1 MDSIANRSER
11 VPPPLVSG
19 GRPPSP
25 GVGVLDKSVT
35 ILAALAERGPLSL
48 AGLVDATGLA
58 RPTAHRLAAALEAHR
73 LVGRDGAGRYR
84 LGLRVLA
91 WAGAVSA
98 EFGLAEAARPV
109 LQALRDETGES
120 AQLFVR
126 DGDRRL
132 CVAASER
139 PSGLR
144 DTVPVGAVLP
154 IERGSGGKVLLAYA
168 IEGASGAGTRAGGS
182 RLAAAEAH
190 GADSRF
196 AGVDLAELETIRR
209 RGWAVSVAE
218 REEGVCSVS
227 APVLDSAGRIH
238 AALGVSG
245 PINRLGRQPGRHLS
259 APVVAAAREL
269 ERRAGLVAG
278 G

>member
-1 MDSIANRSER
+1 VDSIATN
-11 VPPPLVSG
+11 
-19 GRPPSP
+19 
-25 GVGVLDKSVT
+25 VGVLDKSVN

-48 AGLVDATGLA
+48 AGLVDATGLS

-109 LQALRDETGES
+109 LEALRDETGES

-126 DGDRRL
+126 DGDSRL

-139 PSGLR
+139 PAGLR

-154 IERGSGGKVLLAYA
+154 IDRGSGGKVLLA
-168 IEGASGAGTRAGGS
+168 
-182 RLAAAEAH
+182 
-190 GADSRF
+190 F
-196 AGVDLAELETIRR
+196 AGAPDGAARFPGVDVAELETIRR
-209 RGWAVSVAE
+209 RGWAASVAE

-227 APVLDSAGRIH
+227 APVLDSGGRLH

-245 PINRLGRQPGRHLS
+245 PINRLGRQPGRHLA

-269 ERRAGLVAG
+269 ERRAGLASG

>member
-1 MDSIANRSER
+1 MAPGSRLKLASHILRRQYCYVDIIATN
-11 VPPPLVSG
+11 
-19 GRPPSP
+19 
-25 GVGVLDKSVT
+25 VGVLDKSVA

-48 AGLVDATGLA
+48 AGLVDATGLS

-109 LQALRDETGES
+109 LEALRDETGES

-126 DGDRRL
+126 DGDSRL
-132 CVAASER
+132 CVAASGR

-154 IERGSGGKVLLAYA
+154 IDRGSGGKVLLAYA
-168 IEGASGAGTRAGGS
+168 GDVGTASGA
-182 RLAAAEAH
+182 
-190 GADSRF
+190 D
-196 AGVDLAELETIRR
+196 
-209 RGWAVSVAE
+209 VAE
-218 REEGVCSVS
+218 
-227 APVLDSAGRIH
+227 
-238 AALGVSG
+238 
-245 PINRLGRQPGRHLS
+245 
-259 APVVAAAREL
+259 
-269 ERRAGLVAG
+269 
-278 G
+278 

>member
-1 MDSIANRSER
+1 MDSIATN
-11 VPPPLVSG
+11 
-19 GRPPSP
+19 
-25 GVGVLDKSVT
+25 VGVLDKSVT

-48 AGLVDATGLA
+48 AGLVDATGLS

-109 LQALRDETGES
+109 LEALRDETGES

-126 DGDRRL
+126 DGDSRL

-154 IERGSGGKVLLAYA
+154 IDRGSGGKVLLAYSA
-168 IEGASGAGTRAGGS
+168 DIAGGDGAIP
-182 RLAAAEAH
+182 RRAASALG
-190 GADSRF
+190 GA
-196 AGVDLAELETIRR
+196 DLAELETIRR
-209 RGWAVSVAE
+209 RGWAASVAE

-238 AALGVSG
+238 AALGISG

-269 ERRAGLVAG
+269 ERRAGLVG
-278 G
+278 TG

>member
-1 MDSIANRSER
+1 VDSIATN
-11 VPPPLVSG
+11 
-19 GRPPSP
+19 
-25 GVGVLDKSVT
+25 VGVLDKSVA

-48 AGLVDATGLA
+48 AGLVEATGLS
-58 RPTAHRLAAALEAHR
+58 RPTVHRLAAALEAHR

-91 WAGAVSA
+91 WAGAVTA

-109 LQALRDETGES
+109 LEALRDETGES

-126 DGDRRL
+126 DGDSRL

-139 PSGLR
+139 PAGLR

-154 IERGSGGKVLLAYA
+154 IDRGSGGKVLLAFA
-168 IEGASGAGTRAGGS
+168 GEPDGAG
-182 RLAAAEAH
+182 
-190 GADSRF
+190 RF
-196 AGVDLAELETIRR
+196 PGIDRAELETIRR
-209 RGWAVSVAE
+209 RGWAASVAE

-227 APVLDSAGRIH
+227 APVLDSGGRVH

-245 PINRLGRQPGRHLS
+245 PVNRLGRQPGRNLA
-259 APVVAAAREL
+259 APVMAAAREL
-269 ERRAGLVAG
+269 ESRAGLVSAG
-278 G
+278 

>member
-1 MDSIANRSER
+1 MDSIATN
-11 VPPPLVSG
+11 
-19 GRPPSP
+19 
-25 GVGVLDKSVT
+25 VGVLDKSVT

-48 AGLVDATGLA
+48 AGLVDATGLS

-109 LQALRDETGES
+109 LEALRDETGES

-126 DGDRRL
+126 DGDSRL

-154 IERGSGGKVLLAYA
+154 IDRGSGGKVLLAYA
-168 IEGASGAGTRAGGS
+168 ADAPAGSGA
-182 RLAAAEAH
+182 
-190 GADSRF
+190 
-196 AGVDLAELETIRR
+196 DLAELETIRR
-209 RGWAVSVAE
+209 RGWAASVAE

-238 AALGVSG
+238 AALGISG
-245 PINRLGRQPGRHLS
+245 PINRLGRQPGKHLS

-269 ERRAGLVAG
+269 ERRAGLVEAG
-278 G
+278 

>member
-1 MDSIANRSER
+1 MDSIATN
-11 VPPPLVSG
+11 
-19 GRPPSP
+19 
-25 GVGVLDKSVT
+25 VGVLDKSVT

-48 AGLVDATGLA
+48 AGLVDATGLS

-109 LQALRDETGES
+109 LEALRDETGES

-126 DGDRRL
+126 DGGSRL

-154 IERGSGGKVLLAYA
+154 IDRGSGGKVLLAYA
-168 IEGASGAGTRAGGS
+168 DDVGPG
-182 RLAAAEAH
+182 
-190 GADSRF
+190 

-238 AALGVSG
+238 AALGISG

-269 ERRAGLVAG
+269 ERRAGLVG
-278 G
+278 T

>member
-1 MDSIANRSER
+1 MDSIATN
-11 VPPPLVSG
+11 
-19 GRPPSP
+19 
-25 GVGVLDKSVT
+25 VGVLDKSVT

-48 AGLVDATGLA
+48 AGLVDATGLS

-109 LQALRDETGES
+109 LEALRDETGES

-126 DGDRRL
+126 DGDSRL

-154 IERGSGGKVLLAYA
+154 IDRGSGGKVLLAYA
-168 IEGASGAGTRAGGS
+168 ADVAAGSGA
-182 RLAAAEAH
+182 
-190 GADSRF
+190 DP
-196 AGVDLAELETIRR
+196 AELETIRR
-209 RGWAVSVAE
+209 RGWAASVAE

-238 AALGVSG
+238 AAVGISG

-269 ERRAGLVAG
+269 ERRAGLVETG
-278 G
+278 

>member
-1 MDSIANRSER
+1 VDSIATN
-11 VPPPLVSG
+11 
-19 GRPPSP
+19 
-25 GVGVLDKSVT
+25 VGVLDKSVT

-48 AGLVDATGLA
+48 AGLVDGTGLS

-73 LVGRDGAGRYR
+73 LVGRDGSGRYR

-109 LQALRDETGES
+109 LEALRDETGES

-154 IERGSGGKVLLAYA
+154 IDRGSGGKVLLAYA
-168 IEGASGAGTRAGGS
+168 ADDAAGG
-182 RLAAAEAH
+182 
-190 GADSRF
+190 GGDS
-196 AGVDLAELETIRR
+196 GELETIRR
-209 RGWAVSVAE
+209 RGWAASVAE

-238 AALGVSG
+238 AALGISG

-269 ERRAGLVAG
+269 ERRAGLVEA
-278 G
+278 

>member
-1 MDSIANRSER
+1 MDSIASN
-11 VPPPLVSG
+11 
-19 GRPPSP
+19 
-25 GVGVLDKSVT
+25 VGVLDKSVA
-35 ILAALAERGPLSL
+35 ILAALAEDGPLSL
-48 AGLVDATGLA
+48 AGLVEATGLS

-84 LGLRVLA
+84 LGVRLLG

-109 LQALRDETGES
+109 LEALRDETGES

-126 DGDRRL
+126 DGDARL

-139 PSGLR
+139 PAGLR

-154 IERGSGGKVLLAYA
+154 IDRGSGGKVLLAF
-168 IEGASGAGTRAGGS
+168 GPDGDG
-182 RLAAAEAH
+182 LAA
-190 GADSRF
+190 RF
-196 AGVDLAELETIRR
+196 PRVDPAELDTIRR

-227 APVLDSAGRIH
+227 APVLDSGGRIH
-238 AALGVSG
+238 AAVGVSG
-245 PINRLGRQPGRHLS
+245 PINRLGRQPGRQL
-259 APVVAAAREL
+259 AGPVMAAAREV
-269 ERRAGLVAG
+269 ERRAGLG
-278 G
+278 GVR